1 MEGYNKI
8 INSNSKK
15 TPYSIYQKAISY
27 GFVDR
32 NEKKIMT
39 LKLLINEYY
48 KSSYTDDA
56 LFELAMTLS
65 FENRFEESISFYDI
79 ILKDFNKSPYF
90 LKSKLNKGLILY
102 NQGSY
107 QKSKLVLEQFVKQN
121 KSSNLIQE
129 ALNVLKEISIDEG
142 SFTEFSRWVKKENLN
157 IFSNFEIEKNSFKSA
172 EKQFLDKNYKQA
184 LKLLKTHLNKYPE
197 GLNSLDC
204 SYYIAEIHYKE
215 NSFDESQKFYEAI
228 ISKPTNEYTEKALVR
243 IIEIYKKNNDL
254 QYSISYLE
262 NLYEI
267 AEFEENIR
275 FSLLNLMQAYFD
287 KKDDFKSIE
296 YSSKVL
302 EIDNIDN
309 KLKWDAILIKA
320 RSLMRVNDSLNS
332 LIEYKKLEEIPDFEK
347 ASEALYYKAYENYKN
362 KKFRS
367 SINTIT
373 NISKLSNNFN
383 LWTAKSLLLL
393 SKNYISLNDNF
404 QAIFI
409 LESIIEN
416 FNKYPNLISESNRLL
431 ETIDKKKIEDNSG
444 LNNEKDE

>member
-157 IFSNFEIEKNSFKSA
+157 EVVPKSFTA
-172 EKQFLDKNYKQA
+172 RLMYLPDP
-184 LKLLKTHLNKYPE
+184 KLLGLSFTEYP
-197 GLNSLDC
+197 
-204 SYYIAEIHYKE
+204 
-215 NSFDESQKFYEAI
+215 
-228 ISKPTNEYTEKALVR
+228 T
-243 IIEIYKKNNDL
+243 
-254 QYSISYLE
+254 
-262 NLYEI
+262 
-267 AEFEENIR
+267 
-275 FSLLNLMQAYFD
+275 
-287 KKDDFKSIE
+287 
-296 YSSKVL
+296 
-302 EIDNIDN
+302 
-309 KLKWDAILIKA
+309 
-320 RSLMRVNDSLNS
+320 
-332 LIEYKKLEEIPDFEK
+332 
-347 ASEALYYKAYENYKN
+347 
-362 KKFRS
+362 
-367 SINTIT
+367 
-373 NISKLSNNFN
+373 
-383 LWTAKSLLLL
+383 
-393 SKNYISLNDNF
+393 
-404 QAIFI
+404 
-409 LESIIEN
+409 
-416 FNKYPNLISESNRLL
+416 
-431 ETIDKKKIEDNSG
+431 
-444 LNNEKDE
+444 